1 MKIAV
6 VSTFYSEGMGYTE
19 NCLPKALASLG
30 HEVHLITSNLNVYG
44 NSPDYDDTYKSFLG
58 PADQGVRQ
66 YMVDGYV
73 VRRLS
78 SRLVA
83 GYVSVRGLA
92 RELMQIRPNV
102 VHSTEIAS
110 LQSFVLATL
119 KPLLGFK
126 YFAENHQHLSVVRP
140 FLKDKGGFLAQ
151 RAAYRLTRTL
161 PTYLASLSV
170 EKCYAIAPDCIEV
183 ATKFYGVPGRK
194 IKLQS
199 LGTDTEMFRPAST
212 EREMA
217 RRHDLRRQLGYVD
230 SDIVCI
236 YTGRFS
242 PEKNP
247 LMLAQVISVLSS
259 HDPRFHALF
268 VGAGRQGE
276 ALAGCRNAKIVPFR
290 KHAELAE
297 LYRIADIAVWPRQES
312 MSMLDAA
319 SSALPLVVSDTIG
332 ETDRVTG
339 NGRTYREDDS
349 DDLQRVLL
357 SLSRDTDRKMLGAS
371 GRQKMIATFSWRS
384 IARTLVADYAA
395 AGAAA

>member
-1 MKIAV
+1 
-6 VSTFYSEGMGYTE
+6 
-19 NCLPKALASLG
+19 
-30 HEVHLITSNLNVYG
+30 
-44 NSPDYDDTYKSFLG
+44 
-58 PADQGVRQ
+58 
-66 YMVDGYV
+66 
-73 VRRLS
+73 
-78 SRLVA
+78 
-83 GYVSVRGLA
+83 
-92 RELMQIRPNV
+92 
-102 VHSTEIAS
+102 
-110 LQSFVLATL
+110 
-119 KPLLGFK
+119 
-126 YFAENHQHLSVVRP
+126 
-140 FLKDKGGFLAQ
+140 
-151 RAAYRLTRTL
+151 
-161 PTYLASLSV
+161 LSV

-183 ATKFYGVPGRK
+183 ATKFYGVPGWK

-199 LGTDTEMFRPAST
+199 LGTDTEMFRPVST
-212 EREMA
+212 ERELA

-247 LMLAQVISVLSS
+247 LMLAQAVSLLSGR
-259 HDPRFHALF
+259 DPRFHALF

-332 ETDRVTG
+332 ETDRVAG
-339 NGRTYREDDS
+339 NGRTYRENDVA
-349 DDLQRVLL
+349 DLQRVLV

-371 GRQKMIATFSWRS
+371 GRQKMIATFSWSS
-384 IARTLVADYAA
+384 IARALVADYAA
-395 AGAAA
+395 AGAAT